1 MNRLWVRLQH
11 LSSQKDKDMREVE
24 RNELRVT
31 VGENIIRLSSLEG
44 LTFEIYKATV
54 LPKILE
60 IIVICKD
67 TLAQQYL
74 MECVIQAFPDEYHLQ
89 SLEQLLE
96 TTASLNSNVDIKS
109 IFINLMEKLS
119 RFANNGGSGEEGSP
133 EGNEA
138 AKLAGDLDIFK
149 LFKKYTD
156 KIIEEQG
163 KTIDVSRLLE
173 LEVAFM
179 NFCIKTYPNNLD
191 YVNQILESCNSI
203 LKSTPINNND
213 KNCMKLLV
221 KLLTIPLDSLSIAV
235 LSMNHYPGLM
245 QYMKFQNKRTVALK
259 IVKSVIKD
267 NKPLESAQTV
277 DQLIEFIMP
286 LLQDDKDAG
295 AKEDPYEFEEGQN
308 SISKLV
314 QLVVNPGNDLWYS
327 LILKLKKVFLKGGQN
342 RMSYTMPALIF
353 ALFKL
358 SAQIESGAGGGDA
371 VADDTGKQL
380 VKVDQ
385 LKVFKVVNELVLA
398 LQEHK
403 PELCMKLYLQACL
416 AINRVQNYAI
426 IEELAYEFCSQALL
440 IYQEEISDSDA
451 KQQAINLICTT
462 LYNLNCFSEENHHTL
477 LANAISSCAQL
488 LKKPAQCEA
497 IIGASSLYNSQFKA
511 DGKKVMDQLKK
522 ALKICDV
529 CMSSAKNLYLCVD
542 LLNKYLYFY
551 IYEAT
556 FMTHEDINNLLDF
569 IKEHVD
575 GLEDKDAAKDG
586 LKYLENTK
594 KAIRFKAETNERL
607 KLIKID

>member
-1 MNRLWVRLQH
+1 MSEMNRLWVRLQH

-44 LTFEIYKATV
+44 LTYEIYKNTV

-96 TTASLNSNVDIKS
+96 TTANLNANVDIKN

-119 RFANNGGSGEEGSP
+119 KFASNAAAAEGEEKTA
-133 EGNEA
+133 EEA
-138 AKLAGDLDIFK
+138 EVAKLAGNLDIFK

-179 NFCIKTYPNNLD
+179 NFSIKTYPDNLE
-191 YVNQILESCNSI
+191 YVNLILESCNSI

-221 KLLTIPLDSLSIAV
+221 KLLTIPLESLSIAV
-235 LSMNHYPGLM
+235 LSMNHYPTLM
-245 QYMKFQNKRTVALK
+245 QYMKFQNKRTVSLK

-267 NKPLESAQTV
+267 NHFLSAPETV

-286 LLQDDKDAG
+286 LLQDDKDAA

-308 SISKLV
+308 AISKMLHLIYN
-314 QLVVNPGNDLWYS
+314 QNADQWYS
-327 LILKLKKVFLKGGQN
+327 LLLKFKKIFLKGGAN
-342 RMSYTMPALIF
+342 RMKHTLPALIF
-353 ALFKL
+353 SLFRL
-358 SAQIESGAGGGDA
+358 SAHVETGLGHELQVQADEDA
-371 VADDTGKQL
+371 MQL

-385 LKVFKVVNELVLA
+385 VKIFKVVNELILA
-398 LQEHK
+398 LQEHQ
-403 PELCMKLYLQACL
+403 PEQCMKLYLQACQ
-416 AINRVQNYAI
+416 AVNRIQDFHPV
-426 IEELAYEFCSQALL
+426 EELAYEFCSQALL
-440 IYQEEISDSDA
+440 IYHDDISD
-451 KQQAINLICTT
+451 
-462 LYNLNCFSEENHHTL
+462 
-477 LANAISSCAQL
+477 
-488 LKKPAQCEA
+488 
-497 IIGASSLYNSQFKA
+497 
-511 DGKKVMDQLKK
+511 
-522 ALKICDV
+522 
-529 CMSSAKNLYLCVD
+529 
-542 LLNKYLYFY
+542 
-551 IYEAT
+551 
-556 FMTHEDINNLLDF
+556 
-569 IKEHVD
+569 
-575 GLEDKDAAKDG
+575 
-586 LKYLENTK
+586 
-594 KAIRFKAETNERL
+594 
-607 KLIKID
+607 